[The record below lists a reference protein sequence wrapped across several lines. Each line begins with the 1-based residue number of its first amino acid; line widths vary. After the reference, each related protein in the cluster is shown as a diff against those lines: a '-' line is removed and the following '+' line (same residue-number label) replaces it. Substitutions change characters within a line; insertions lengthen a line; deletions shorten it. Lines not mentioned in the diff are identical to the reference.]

1 MEQSTATLEA
11 RVGQLTRELGEAR
24 AENVRLVSALQAR
37 TGELSES
44 LEQQTATSEVL
55 KVISRSS
62 FDLKSVFAILVK
74 SAAQLCEAER
84 ATIWRREGA
93 SFHLTASTGSIEPE
107 HEAYLQQLAMEPAR
121 GSLVGRTLLDRRVV
135 HIHDIQADPEYTLTI
150 ARSLGRNRTMLGI
163 PLMRDGV
170 PIGVLAL
177 TRSVVRPF
185 TEQQIQLVET
195 FADQAVIAIENTRL
209 LNELRESLQ
218 QQTATAD
225 VLKVISRS
233 TFELQPVLD
242 TLVESAARLCQ
253 AETAFIFLRDGE
265 VYRLAANYGF
275 SRAFEEFVGA
285 HPISP
290 GRGTLAGRVALEAV
304 SVHIPDALADPEY
317 TWREALERGGMRSML
332 GVPLLREGIPIGVLQ
347 VTRGSVRAFTD
358 KHIDLVRTFADQA
371 VIAMENVRL
380 FDEVQAR
387 TRELQESLEYQTA
400 TSDVLNVISRSPS
413 EIRPVLDA
421 IVETAGRLCEAYD
434 VSIRL
439 REGDL
444 LRAAAHRGPIAIDS
458 GGIPIGRGWA
468 MARAV
473 VDRKPVHV
481 HDLWAAA
488 DEFPDGQEMARRLG
502 ARTMLATPL
511 MRENEA
517 IGEIA
522 VRRAEVRPF
531 SEKQIALLQTFA
543 DQAVIAIENVRLF
556 EEVQART
563 RELQESLEYQ
573 TATSDVLNVISRSPS
588 DVQPVLEAIARTAQR
603 LCQSEHVFIMTRK
616 GERFHLSANRGAS
629 TDQVRFLTE
638 NPFEITRGS
647 ITGRVALEGHTI
659 QVADV
664 LADPEYT
671 KSVHGHRGFRTTLG
685 IPLLRAGLV
694 MGVIVLTRSEVRP
707 FTEKQI
713 ELVE

>member
-11 RVGQLTRELGEAR
+11 RIGQLTRELGEAR

-121 GSLVGRTLLDRRVV
+121 GSLVGRTLLERRVV

-233 TFELQPVLD
+233 TFDLQTVLQ
-242 TLVESAARLCQ
+242 TLVESAARLCDADRTNITREKNGAFYR
-253 AETAFIFLRDGE
+253 AEG
-265 VYRLAANYGF
+265 YGF
-275 SRAFEEFVGA
+275 SREFQDYVKDVPIKVERGSAF
-285 HPISP
+285 
-290 GRGTLAGRVALEAV
+290 GRALLEGRA
-304 SVHIPDALADPEY
+304 VHIPDVLADPEY
-317 TWREALERGGMRSML
+317 TYLEGQRLGAYRTVL
-332 GVPLLREGIPIGVLQ
+332 GVPMLREGIPIGVLSL
-347 VTRGSVRAFTD
+347 TRSEVRPFTEQQ
-358 KHIDLVRTFADQA
+358 INLATTFADQA
-371 VIAMENVRL
+371 AIAIENVRL

-387 TRELQESLEYQTA
+387 TRELQELLEYQTA
-400 TSDVLNVISRSPS
+400 TSDVLNVISRSPNHLQ
-413 EIRPVLDA
+413 PVLDT
-421 IVETAGRLCEAYD
+421 IVETAGRLCEADDAIITLKDGEYLT
-434 VSIRL
+434 V
-439 REGDL
+439 
-444 LRAAAHRGPIAIDS
+444 AAHEGPIPVDF
-458 GGIPIGRGWA
+458 GRWPIGRGWVTGQ
-468 MARAV
+468 AV
-473 VDRKPVHV
+473 LDRKPIHV
-481 HDLWAAA
+481 YDLTAAG
-488 DEFPDGQEMARRLG
+488 DEFPDGRSMAVRLG
-502 ARTMLATPL
+502 HRTILASPL
-511 MRENEA
+511 LRENVPIGA
-517 IGEIA
+517 ITL
-522 VRRAEVRPF
+522 RRTEERPF

-563 RELQESLEYQ
+563 REL
-573 TATSDVLNVISRSPS
+573 
-588 DVQPVLEAIARTAQR
+588 
-603 LCQSEHVFIMTRK
+603 
-616 GERFHLSANRGAS
+616 
-629 TDQVRFLTE
+629 TE
-638 NPFEITRGS
+638 FS
-647 ITGRVALEGHTI
+647 
-659 QVADV
+659 
-664 LADPEYT
+664 
-671 KSVHGHRGFRTTLG
+671 G
-685 IPLLRAGLV
+685 IPDGDDRRAQCDQPLAIRHSAGPRYDRRHRRQALRSL
-694 MGVIVLTRSEVRP
+694 
-707 FTEKQI
+707 
-713 ELVE
+713 